1 MDKEDLEELAKKHD
15 EKWDELMAIAKE
27 NGFVVQAFGGTATM
41 ITNKNQ
47 IENYGYEE
55 YQKIQEMNDSLEK
68 INDKEL

>member
-1 MDKEDLEELAKKHD
+1 MDKEDLDELAKKHD
-15 EKWDELMAIAKE
+15 KKWDELMAIAKE
-27 NGFVVQAFGGTATM
+27 NGFIVQAFGGTATL